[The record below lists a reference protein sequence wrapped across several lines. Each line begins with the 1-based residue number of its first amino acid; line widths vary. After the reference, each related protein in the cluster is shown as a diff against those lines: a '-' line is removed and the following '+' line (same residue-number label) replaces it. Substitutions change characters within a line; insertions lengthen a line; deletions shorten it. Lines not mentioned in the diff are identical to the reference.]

1 MGADAWRK
9 YAFSRVLLVNS
20 HKIILVLLFAAPG
33 WLRASPRPSPTLP
46 ETHADL
52 GQKENSAAPDS
63 AELIKLLRDFLAG
76 ASRNDAAMHDRF
88 WADDLIYTSSSGRR
102 LGKGEILREVKAEG
116 PSKPGQ
122 EETVFT
128 AEDIR
133 VHQYGDT
140 AIVAFRL
147 VGTTRKE
154 GKTEVAN
161 YLNTGTFLKR
171 NGEWRAVGW
180 QATILPSP
188 DKTTK

>member
-1 MGADAWRK
+1 MLLLNRRK
-9 YAFSRVLLVNS
+9 V
-20 HKIILVLLFAAPG
+20 ILVLLFAAPG
-33 WLRASPRPSPTLP
+33 WLWAAPGPSPALT
-46 ETHADL
+46 ETRPDL
-52 GQKENSAAPDS
+52 SQKENSAAPDS
-63 AELIKLLRDFLAG
+63 AELTKLLRDFLAG

-88 WADDLIYTSSSGRR
+88 WADDLIYTSSTGRR
-102 LGKGEILREVKAEG
+102 LGKAEIMREVKAEG
-116 PSKPGQ
+116 PSKPGE

-128 AEDIR
+128 AEEIR

-180 QATILPSP
+180 QATILPPP
-188 DKTTK
+188 DKTEK